1 MDDRAKRVDFQESSA
16 MSRLAR
22 SWVYGGFL
30 SGILMLVL
38 LPEIARNW
46 SSALLAVFLQLPIY
60 MLHQYE
66 EHDND
71 RFRRFVNRT
80 IGGGREVL
88 SPQAVFVINVPGVW
102 GVIAASF
109 LLASNVALGYGLIA
123 VYLTL
128 VNAVVH
134 LVGAAATRS
143 YNPGLGTAAF
153 LFLPT
158 GLFGVRALQQSGEVG
173 WEYHLLGLLIAIG
186 IHAAIVVYVQTMK
199 RSANQGGEAA
209 DLA

>member
-134 LVGAAATRS
+134 LVAAAATRS
-143 YNPGLGTAAF
+143 YNPGLGTAAI

-158 GLFGVRALQQSGEVG
+158 GLFGVRALQRTGEVG
-173 WEYHLLGLLIAIG
+173 WKDHLFGLLIAVG
-186 IHAAIVVYVQTMK
+186 IHVAIVVYVQMRK
-199 RSANQGGEAA
+199 RRANQREAEAA
-209 DLA
+209 

>member
-1 MDDRAKRVDFQESSA
+1 

-22 SWVYGGFL
+22 DWVYGGFL

-80 IGGGREVL
+80 IGGGREATEKCTPHPQPL
-88 SPQAVFVINVPGVW
+88 SPEYRGE
-102 GVIAASF
+102 GSF
-109 LLASNVALGYGLIA
+109 LEA
-123 VYLTL
+123 
-128 VNAVVH
+128 
-134 LVGAAATRS
+134 
-143 YNPGLGTAAF
+143 P
-153 LFLPT
+153 LP
-158 GLFGVRALQQSGEVG
+158 
-173 WEYHLLGLLIAIG
+173 
-186 IHAAIVVYVQTMK
+186 
-199 RSANQGGEAA
+199 
-209 DLA
+209 

>member
-1 MDDRAKRVDFQESSA
+1 

-22 SWVYGGFL
+22 DWVYGGFL

-80 IGGGREVL
+80 IGGGREATEKCTPHPNPSPL
-88 SPQAVFVINVPGVW
+88 STGER
-102 GVIAASF
+102 
-109 LLASNVALGYGLIA
+109 
-123 VYLTL
+123 
-128 VNAVVH
+128 
-134 LVGAAATRS
+134 GA
-143 YNPGLGTAAF
+143 F
-153 LFLPT
+153 
-158 GLFGVRALQQSGEVG
+158 
-173 WEYHLLGLLIAIG
+173 
-186 IHAAIVVYVQTMK
+186 
-199 RSANQGGEAA
+199 
-209 DLA
+209 